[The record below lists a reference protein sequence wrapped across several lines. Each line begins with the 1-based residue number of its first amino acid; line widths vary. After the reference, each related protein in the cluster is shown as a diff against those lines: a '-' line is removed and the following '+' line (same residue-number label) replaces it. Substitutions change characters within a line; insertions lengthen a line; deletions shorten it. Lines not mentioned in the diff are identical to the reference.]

1 MSDPDEVVGLT
12 VVPTEWEAELLCSRL
27 REVGIR
33 CFHRITN
40 LGFGSTEIATS
51 GGPRE
56 VMVLAADREQARKI
70 AAET

>member
-1 MSDPDEVVGLT
+1 
-12 VVPTEWEAELLCSRL
+12 L
-27 REVGIR
+27 REAGIR

>member
-1 MSDPDEVVGLT
+1 VSDSDEVVGLT
-12 VVPTEWEAELLCSRL
+12 VVSTEWEAELLCTRL
-27 REVGIR
+27 REAGIR

-40 LGFGSTEIATS
+40 VGFGATEMPAG

-56 VMVLAADREQARKI
+56 VMVLAAQLGRAQKI